1 MGEVLRS
8 PEWRQEPQRPRS
20 PGYEKDPG
28 RKVEKRPELP
38 PRLGV
43 KVRKMETKDLDEVI
57 ALGLSTP
64 EIQTGTASPQFYF
77 RETLERWIQSPNG
90 ILLVA
95 EDSGRIAGFRI
106 ASYNPDSRDG
116 HLNVTIVRKEYRR
129 SGIGSKL
136 LDETLTRLEELGA
149 NHVYCQVQED
159 NEDTLQFFR
168 KHGFEI
174 GRKFFRVE
182 QNLPRKTQ

>member
-1 MGEVLRS
+1 MAEILRN
-8 PEWRQEPQRPRS
+8 PGLGQKPQRPRS
-20 PGYEKDPG
+20 PGYESDP
-28 RKVEKRPELP
+28 RRNVEKRPELP
-38 PRLGV
+38 PRKGV
-43 KVRKMETKDLDEVI
+43 KVRKMEAKDLGEVI
-57 ALGLSTP
+57 TLGLSTS

-77 RETLERWIQSPNG
+77 RETLERWIKSPNG

-95 EDSGRIAGFRI
+95 KDRGRIAGFRI

-116 HLNVTIVRKEYRR
+116 HLHVTVVREEYRR

-149 NHVYCQVQED
+149 NHVYCEIQED
-159 NEDTLQFFR
+159 NEVTLEFFR

-174 GRKFFRVE
+174 GSKFFRVE
-182 QNLPRKTQ
+182 RNLLRETQ